1 MCVSPVSRAPPRVH
15 AAEASTKHTL
25 LSSCSGRATCN
36 VFSSASEIPPK
47 VPHHAQSPVCACL
60 ILSVPPVPTIHVRSR
75 GCQVVLAVQL
85 LSETRALS
93 PTCPQVPV
101 PAGGKV
107 QGRVQD
113 PRILQ
118 SAAKCLLLKAPQ
130 ASGQHSYFIGA
141 GNSPRAGLGP
151 DTLPPP
157 QDAELLMRQ
166 TRFFLPSFESLGN
179 SQRAGSRA

>member
-1 MCVSPVSRAPPRVH
+1 MSALE
-15 AAEASTKHTL
+15 AAKWSSL
-25 LSSCSGRATCN
+25 LQ
-36 VFSSASEIPPK
+36 P
-47 VPHHAQSPVCACL
+47 
-60 ILSVPPVPTIHVRSR
+60 
-75 GCQVVLAVQL
+75 

-101 PAGGKV
+101 PAGDKV

-166 TRFFLPSFESLGN
+166 TRFFLPSSPLATHKGLGAEHRPGQCFWN
-179 SQRAGSRA
+179 RLVALREWAACRLVFAFFLSSILSRECSCPIST